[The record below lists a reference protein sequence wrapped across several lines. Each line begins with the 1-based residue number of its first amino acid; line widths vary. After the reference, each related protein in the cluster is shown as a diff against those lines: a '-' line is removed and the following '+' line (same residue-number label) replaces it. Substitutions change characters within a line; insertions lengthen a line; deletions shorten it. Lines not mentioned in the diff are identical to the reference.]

1 MKIESHSM
9 QSKLIFEDNE
19 TSLREALYE
28 EFEANVSVYEEGYM
42 FSPAYKHGHW
52 DGKVHFVD
60 KKTDTFPTGLL
71 PYVLTAIGNV
81 QSAIP
86 FQYEVEYSVPDK
98 FIEVEDMSKDIVLK
112 DKGIGEITL
121 RDYQYNAVKSIVD
134 NDIGIINVA
143 TNGGKCL
150 GLDTKLLTTKGITD
164 FGTLFAKF
172 GIDPNQ
178 EETTIEN
185 TFDIELINRYG
196 KAERPSHITVN
207 GTRHVN
213 KVTTEKGWEEI
224 LTDNHPILT
233 VLPDGTFDWKESREL
248 ATGDWIVARKGDNI
262 YGNNTLATN
271 KSHAFALGALE
282 ADGYFG
288 QPTQI
293 TFTNNQQELLDVVKA
308 LFIDNELNIRE
319 VPNKTSRNS
328 RIVCGT
334 HKAREFY
341 AKYDIVKGVAK
352 DKEVPQCILES
363 DRETQLAFLSGYLEC
378 EMSIEVP
385 KCAIEVISAS
395 KKLLEQV
402 QFMLLNMGYVAN
414 LSEKK
419 VKGYED
425 NWYGRL
431 TLGAI
436 DSDSLLKELTF
447 ITKQRQ
453 KQVEKFQ
460 EAFASRKRNP
470 KGQTTPFGKEIVRL
484 YKDTYPN
491 PPKGMKKAFD
501 FPKTISI
508 DRLRELVELYPNGL
522 PEYKAV
528 LDNLLD
534 PSFVYSQ
541 VVAIEDAGMQPTYD
555 LHMPET
561 HSFIANGMVNHNTEI
576 ASGLIQQ
583 LQPYLERGETIGF
596 FTNSKQI
603 FNQSAE
609 RISERLGMPVGK
621 YGGGK
626 KDLKQINVVMIPTI
640 NIALSGDPEAG
651 LKLTEKER
659 ILKRIAKTIAPAFL
673 KGFNQRLALGNY
685 IKNFSVKKK
694 VDGKV
699 KEMLEEVFYSNGS
712 DKQVK
717 LAMQNFVTAYDN
729 LLRSKNKA
737 IFDKREE
744 ALKFMKSV
752 TIMIVDEAHHSGS
765 DTWYNSLLTCE
776 NAQYRMALTG
786 SIDKSNKVLWR
797 RMEALFGGITIKTSN
812 KELIERGYSAKPTVK
827 MIPIKAPTGLA
838 HVDNYMEAYTK
849 GIVENDYRNAMISK
863 LTEAMYGQGKGVLLI
878 VNWVDHG
885 ERLSQL
891 LTNLNVPHEFIHGDM
906 SDEDR
911 EKHLANMRQGNL
923 KVMISTSIIDEGV
936 DIAGID
942 VLVLCAG
949 GKSLRQVLQRVG
961 RVLRKKKTGD
971 NVATVFDFTDTI
983 NTHLLNHSKARKKI
997 YEEEAFDV
1005 EIIE

>member
-1 MKIESHSM
+1 MKIESQSM

-28 EFEANVSVYEEGYM
+28 EFEATVSVYEDGYM

-98 FIEVEDMSKDIVLK
+98 FIEVGDMSKDIVLK

-121 RDYQYNAVKSIVD
+121 RDYQYDAVKSIVD

-143 TNGGKCL
+143 TNGGK
-150 GLDTKLLTTKGITD
+150 
-164 FGTLFAKF
+164 
-172 GIDPNQ
+172 
-178 EETTIEN
+178 
-185 TFDIELINRYG
+185 
-196 KAERPSHITVN
+196 
-207 GTRHVN
+207 
-213 KVTTEKGWEEI
+213 
-224 LTDNHPILT
+224 
-233 VLPDGTFDWKESREL
+233 
-248 ATGDWIVARKGDNI
+248 
-262 YGNNTLATN
+262 
-271 KSHAFALGALE
+271 
-282 ADGYFG
+282 
-288 QPTQI
+288 
-293 TFTNNQQELLDVVKA
+293 
-308 LFIDNELNIRE
+308 
-319 VPNKTSRNS
+319 
-328 RIVCGT
+328 
-334 HKAREFY
+334 
-341 AKYDIVKGVAK
+341 
-352 DKEVPQCILES
+352 
-363 DRETQLAFLSGYLEC
+363 
-378 EMSIEVP
+378 
-385 KCAIEVISAS
+385 
-395 KKLLEQV
+395 
-402 QFMLLNMGYVAN
+402 
-414 LSEKK
+414 
-419 VKGYED
+419 
-425 NWYGRL
+425 
-431 TLGAI
+431 
-436 DSDSLLKELTF
+436 
-447 ITKQRQ
+447 
-453 KQVEKFQ
+453 
-460 EAFASRKRNP
+460 
-470 KGQTTPFGKEIVRL
+470 
-484 YKDTYPN
+484 
-491 PPKGMKKAFD
+491 
-501 FPKTISI
+501 
-508 DRLRELVELYPNGL
+508 
-522 PEYKAV
+522 
-528 LDNLLD
+528 
-534 PSFVYSQ
+534 
-541 VVAIEDAGMQPTYD
+541 
-555 LHMPET
+555 
-561 HSFIANGMVNHNTEI
+561 TEI

-626 KDLKQINVVMIPTI
+626 KDIKQINVVMIPTI

-744 ALKFMKSV
+744 ALKFMQSV

-891 LTNLNVPHEFIHGDM
+891 LTGLNVSHEFIHGDM